1 MAGPL
6 RARGR
11 PPRAGCRRGSAASL
25 GASHPSLRARSRT
38 EHATWR
44 ARRYPPRITT
54 ATVLPETAAGLLA
67 RARASRTRVR
77 HGQCAWSLRRCR
89 TGSAIQPSSR
99 TEPRSGQR
107 SATALCS
114 LSLLPWP
121 VAVRRSRRIGVRRR
135 GRKALLREVGQR
147 SSASARATLGTCWQ
161 SQYPLDNV
169 DTYSSPAVRFS
180 SSSGPSAARRAAGR
194 ASAGRAAYRCRQ
206 RRSSPS
212 SAARHPRGL

>member
-1 MAGPL
+1 MALRTARPMAGPL

-67 RARASRTRVR
+67 RARAYRTRVR
-77 HGQCAWSLRRCR
+77 HGQRARSLRRCR
-89 TGSAIQPSSR
+89 TGSAIQPSWR

-107 SATALCS
+107 SATALSS
-114 LSLLPWP
+114 LSLLPCWP
-121 VAVRRSRRIGVRRR
+121 VAVRRNRRIGATRPESQSER
-135 GRKALLREVGQR
+135 GR
-147 SSASARATLGTCWQ
+147 
-161 SQYPLDNV
+161 
-169 DTYSSPAVRFS
+169 PAAPGLPWVH
-180 SSSGPSAARRAAGR
+180 AGNHNT
-194 ASAGRAAYRCRQ
+194 
-206 RRSSPS
+206 P
-212 SAARHPRGL
+212 